1 MRRDKVLLGAA
12 MSCEWTA
19 SCSTGLTKALC
30 PAWSVAA
37 LKAGTAC
44 IVAKNW
50 QSFQASTSEQATW
63 DPWTL
68 LNLLLRPSPVSR
80 EHRELALPHW
90 EGGSFNPA
98 SHAAAGGS
106 IQELASVESCGC
118 LFYRRAKPPLLVGEW
133 LHQSERALIPRDFP
147 CGLSFSFL
155 TPPQILWTI
164 CPCNY
169 PEQVECSKIL
179 VSYEGGWNK
188 LKLKYLLSA
197 EMLESVISKAYV

>member
-30 PAWSVAA
+30 PVWSMAT

-98 SHAAAGGS
+98 SHAAQEGVFKSLLVWSPVVVCFTGELSRPSWWESDS
-106 IQELASVESCGC
+106 INQSGPWFPETFPVASVSPSSLHPRSC
-118 LFYRRAKPPLLVGEW
+118 E
-133 LHQSERALIPRDFP
+133 QSAPVTT
-147 CGLSFSFL
+147 LS
-155 TPPQILWTI
+155 
-164 CPCNY
+164 
-169 PEQVECSKIL
+169 K
-179 VSYEGGWNK
+179 
-188 LKLKYLLSA
+188 
-197 EMLESVISKAYV
+197 